1 LQLAETAIE
10 NKVRLKDNF
19 FNLRTLLGFAVAAF
33 VIIIFLRNFD
43 IKASLQIITKARL
56 PFIIMAVVAFYLSL
70 PLRGARWGSLLKP
83 AGQKVGLAALT
94 HYYFLAWFANAILP
108 ARIGDIYRAYLLRKN
123 NNISI
128 SLSLGVL
135 FSEKVF
141 DLAISAILMIL
152 SGAYFWSVLRNSSES
167 KYLLWGLG
175 ATTVVIVFFI
185 AMIFLIPLLIKIAP
199 AKWAGLIESFRSGIF
214 KSPSLLPV
222 IIIMTLL
229 IWLSEA
235 LRLYLVFLAFN
246 INAGFLMAVF
256 ISQASLIL
264 MSIPLSPAGLGL
276 VEILMLKIL
285 SASGLSLATA
295 GAITLTDRIISY
307 WSLVASGSIAYLF
320 SPRVR

>member
-1 LQLAETAIE
+1 
-10 NKVRLKDNF
+10 
-19 FNLRTLLGFAVAAF
+19 
-33 VIIIFLRNFD
+33 
-43 IKASLQIITKARL
+43 
-56 PFIIMAVVAFYLSL
+56 
-70 PLRGARWGSLLKP
+70 
-83 AGQKVGLAALT
+83 
-94 HYYFLAWFANAILP
+94 
-108 ARIGDIYRAYLLRKN
+108 
-123 NNISI
+123 
-128 SLSLGVL
+128 
-135 FSEKVF
+135 
-141 DLAISAILMIL
+141 
-152 SGAYFWSVLRNSSES
+152 
-167 KYLLWGLG
+167 
-175 ATTVVIVFFI
+175 
-185 AMIFLIPLLIKIAP
+185 
-199 AKWAGLIESFRSGIF
+199 
-214 KSPSLLPV
+214 
-222 IIIMTLL
+222 MTLL